1 MDSSIIALPSRYEG
15 LPMVLLESQSAGV
28 PSVCFECKCGP
39 KDVIED
45 GVNGLLVPEGDV
57 PRFAESLLRLM
68 EDPALLRDMG
78 LNAYRM
84 SGRWSEEAVMEKWK
98 ELFESL

>member
-1 MDSSIIALPSRYEG
+1 M
-15 LPMVLLESQSAGV
+15 
-28 PSVCFECKCGP
+28 
-39 KDVIED
+39 
-45 GVNGLLVPEGDV
+45 NGLLVPEGDV